1 MRLEGL
7 ADRLAGRVTRGR
19 AAAEALFG
27 CTFEAYAPN
36 GTTQV
41 GGLEVQAYALQPFT
55 DVTPGTPGK
64 VQGGSA
70 STADTATEFVTIGG
84 VKRPLLRGG
93 LHIPI
98 SAQVPVGGDRGI
110 GWEYQCTAAADPAD
124 PALVGRRYLVVN
136 VPAKTYATA
145 RRLDVV
151 EVSAP

>member
-1 MRLEGL
+1 MRIEGL

-27 CTFEAYAPN
+27 CTFEVFAPT
-36 GTTQV
+36 GTDTV
-41 GGLEVQAYALQPFT
+41 GGLEVQKYADQA
-55 DVTPGTPGK
+55 GTPGK
-64 VQGGSA
+64 IQGSIAKDG
-70 STADTATEFVTIGG
+70 VTRSVTVGG
-84 VKRPLLRGG
+84 VSRPVLEEG

-98 SAQVPVGGDRGI
+98 SAQIPVGGNRGT
-110 GWEYQCTAAADPAD
+110 GWEYQCTAVSGPAD

-151 EVSAP
+151 EVEVPA

>member
-1 MRLEGL
+1 MRLDGL

-27 CTFEAYAPN
+27 CTFDVFAPA
-36 GTTQV
+36 GFDKV
-41 GGLEVQAYALQPFT
+41 GGLEVQKYDPKTA
-55 DVTPGTPGK
+55 TPGK
-64 VQGGSA
+64 IQGSIAKDG
-70 STADTATEFVTIGG
+70 VTRSVTVGG
-84 VKRPLLRGG
+84 VSRPLLEEG

-110 GWEYQCTAAADPAD
+110 GWEYQCTAVSGSAD

-151 EVSAP
+151 EVEVPA

>member
-1 MRLEGL
+1 MR
-7 ADRLAGRVTRGR
+7 APRRLAALRKR
-19 AAAEALFG
+19 AESLYG
-27 CTFEAYAPN
+27 CTFDVFSPN
-36 GTTQV
+36 GTDTV
-41 GGLEVQAYALQPFT
+41 GGLGVQKYAT
-55 DVTPGTPGK
+55 ETATPGK

-151 EVSAP
+151 EVEVPA